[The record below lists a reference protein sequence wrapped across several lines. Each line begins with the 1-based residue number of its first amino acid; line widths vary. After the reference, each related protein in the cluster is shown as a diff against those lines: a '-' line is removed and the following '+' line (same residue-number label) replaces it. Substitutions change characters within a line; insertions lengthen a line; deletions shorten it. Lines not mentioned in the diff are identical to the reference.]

1 VREGNIV
8 SQAVRCG
15 GSLVREGN
23 IVSQAVRGGGSLVR
37 EGNIVSQTF
46 ETVRSLVREGNIVS
60 QAVRGGSIWD
70 RSDDIAPDERI
81 SKLNRAMEQAERLAD
96 SILLGD

>member
-1 VREGNIV
+1 
-8 SQAVRCG
+8 
-15 GSLVREGN
+15 
-23 IVSQAVRGGGSLVR
+23 
-37 EGNIVSQTF
+37 
-46 ETVRSLVREGNIVS
+46 VREGNIVS